1 MLQQTHTISNK
12 GLQSFAEASPDY
24 EFAPVGLGSMHEQAK
39 KLAEYGR
46 NGDIYVVHAA
56 EGETVIPLEVLNAN
70 PKIKELLFGQ
80 MRGMG
85 LDPQEFVVGSELN
98 SINPDTGLPEFF
110 FKSVFRGVKK
120 AVKSVAKIAKKA
132 APVVIPL
139 AAAYF
144 GIPFLGASFGAGTF
158 GASFIGGGLGSLVG
172 GASLK
177 DSLKAGLMSG
187 GIASLSAGA
196 MGAFSKA
203 PGSSFAGSLKSSFT
217 GQTPVYA
224 LEGGKLVQQGTKYA
238 ASPFADV
245 PGNLMEEM
253 NLGYVASDADIA
265 SRAASDA
272 QFGNIFGTGPNQ
284 NIMNTITGEGAPL
297 GKTAT
302 DVYADQYTLKP
313 GYDTLGRGEF
323 YTDIFGREAQGFT
336 PTGYDQFF
344 AGTKLLDT
352 GMSAPDPLP
361 ETTFLQDIFGT
372 KNAAAISKFGD
383 QVTDKLQP
391 VTDFISPPMPTDSA
405 LDLKTK
411 ELMTQYPSTYKGI
424 TGADRAAAEAARI
437 LTPSLLEQ
445 YGPTA
450 ALALG
455 GAKLGGAFDTPEVE
469 DVTRADLPGFEGP
482 TGYDLFQADPSAFKI
497 ADINPY
503 RYDTGNPLV
512 ASAYAADGGYIEKP
526 QNMNRGGTPQFPRR
540 EMLIEGPGTET
551 SDDIPAMLSDG
562 EFVMNAQAVRGA
574 DPSGNGNRQAGAKSL
589 YDMMRNFE
597 MRA

>member
-1 MLQQTHTISNK
+1 MLQQTHTVSNN

-144 GIPFLGASFGAGTF
+144 GFGPLLGPAFGPGTF
-158 GASFIGGGLGSLVG
+158 GASFIGGGIGSLAG

-177 DSLKAGLMSG
+177 DSFKAGLISG
-187 GIASLSAGA
+187 GLASLTG
-196 MGAFSKA
+196 G
-203 PGSSFAGSLKSSFT
+203 LKSKFTGGDFGAGVSRSFT
-217 GQTPVYA
+217 GAGAPSFDLQAERFGSMFSGDNAENFLLAKPDQSS
-224 LEGGKLVQQGTKYA
+224 L
-238 ASPFADV
+238 ASMGVDSTDD
-245 PGNLMEEM
+245 LLS
-253 NLGYVASDADIA
+253 NLGITAPSISAGGGTLSEGPGISLDQDIIN
-265 SRAASDA
+265 
-272 QFGNIFGTGPNQ
+272 NISPDPNVRSLSFPRMQPGTLPP
-284 NIMNTITGEGAPL
+284 EPVVPS
-297 GKTAT
+297 K
-302 DVYADQYTLKP
+302 
-313 GYDTLGRGEF
+313 
-323 YTDIFGREAQGFT
+323 
-336 PTGYDQFF
+336 YDQFF
-344 AGTKLLDT
+344 ARTPMVDT
-352 GMSAPDPLP
+352 GMSVTNPAFKIPDPLP
-361 ETTFLQDIFGT
+361 ETTIFQDIFG
-372 KNAAAISKFGD
+372 KENADAISKFGD
-383 QVTDKLQP
+383 QVTDKFQP

-411 ELMTQYPSTYKGI
+411 ELMAQYPNTYMGI

-455 GAKLGGAFDTPEVE
+455 GAKLGGAFDTPEVP
-469 DVTRADLPGFEGP
+469 DVTMADRALDFGP

>member
-120 AVKSVAKIAKKA
+120 AVKSVAKLAKKA

-144 GIPFLGASFGAGTF
+144 GIPFLGEAFGAGTF
-158 GASFIGGGLGSLVG
+158 GASFIGGGIGSLAG

-187 GIASLSAGA
+187 GLASLSAGV
-196 MGAFSKA
+196 MSGLDQTT
-203 PGSSFAGSLKSSFT
+203 PGSSFMGGIKSSFT

-224 LEGGKLVQQGTKYA
+224 LDQVTGKVVQQGTKYA
-238 ASPFADV
+238 ASPLADV
-245 PGNLMEEM
+245 FGTSSAAE
-253 NLGYVASDADIA
+253 ASAAA
-265 SRAASDA
+265 SRA
-272 QFGNIFGTGPNQ
+272 QFNNLFGSGSAIDTL
-284 NIMNTITGEGAPL
+284 TGEGAFFGDAPTSIL
-297 GKTAT
+297 DPNAKGL
-302 DVYADQYTLKP
+302 VYAP
-313 GYDTLGRGEF
+313 GSNY
-323 YTDIFGREAQGFT
+323 
-336 PTGYDQFF
+336 
-344 AGTKLLDT
+344 
-352 GMSAPDPLP
+352 PDPNFP
-361 ETTFLQDIFGT
+361 NSDFRAPFKAGYTEEGFGKVLEGGFIPKT
-372 KNAAAISKFGD
+372 VAVPKSPSLSSRASDLLFGADPSQAEVYESASKIIKENPGLFTGE
-383 QVTDKLQP
+383 QARAE
-391 VTDFISPPMPTDSA
+391 A
-405 LDLKTK
+405 LK
-411 ELMTQYPSTYKGI
+411 ELSPKLFGST
-424 TGADRAAAEAARI
+424 TARKV
-437 LTPSLLEQ
+437 LPTAVAGLGL
-445 YGPTA
+445 TA
-450 ALALG
+450 ALG
-455 GAKLGGAFDTPEVE
+455 
-469 DVTRADLPGFEGP
+469 GFEGEPVEEVNLANRTLLKGP
-482 TGYDLFQADPSAFKI
+482 TGVDLFNKNQ
-497 ADINPY
+497 
-503 RYDTGNPLV
+503 
-512 ASAYAADGGYIEKP
+512 SAYLLPDEALDSTFFTPLNSSAVSTAYPLLSVADGGPVNKP
-526 QNMNRGGTPQFPRR
+526 QDMNRGGTPQFPRR

-574 DPSGNGNRQAGAKSL
+574 DPSGNGNRQAGAKNL

>member
-1 MLQQTHTISNK
+1 MLQQTHTVSNN

-24 EFAPVGLGSMHEQAK
+24 EFAPVGIGSMHEQAK

-120 AVKSVAKIAKKA
+120 AVKSVAKIAKKY
-132 APVVIPL
+132 APIVLPL
-139 AAAYF
+139 AAAAF
-144 GIPFLGASFGAGTF
+144 GIPFLPPGAGAFFGPGSF
-158 GASFIGGGLGSLVG
+158 GASFIGGGIGSLVG

-177 DSLKAGLMSG
+177 DSFKAGLISG
-187 GIASLSAGA
+187 GLASLTGTLKSGFTGGGFGEGFTKSFYNPSA
-196 MGAFSKA
+196 
-203 PGSSFAGSLKSSFT
+203 PSFATQASRFGEIFT
-217 GQTPVYA
+217 GPDTGAATEKFLMAPPDPSKIPIPATVPNIRA
-224 LEGGKLVQQGTKYA
+224 GGGTF
-238 ASPFADV
+238 SGGSNGQLIGGSNV
-245 PGNLMEEM
+245 
-253 NLGYVASDADIA
+253 
-265 SRAASDA
+265 
-272 QFGNIFGTGPNQ
+272 
-284 NIMNTITGEGAPL
+284 
-297 GKTAT
+297 
-302 DVYADQYTLKP
+302 
-313 GYDTLGRGEF
+313 DTLGYNTSALDAAYDQAVAVPGYNQYDVAVPGDLMGLSE
-323 YTDIFGREAQGFT
+323 
-336 PTGYDQFF
+336 YDQFF
-344 AGTKLLDT
+344 AGTPMVDT
-352 GMSAPDPLP
+352 GMSVTNPAFPIKPPLP
-361 ETTFLQDIFGT
+361 EPTILQNIFGD
-372 KNAAAISKFGD
+372 KNADAISKFGD

-391 VTDFISPPMPTDSA
+391 VTDFMFPPMPTGSA

-411 ELMTQYPSTYKGI
+411 ELMTQYPSTYMGI

-450 ALALG
+450 ALAA
-455 GAKLGGAFDTPEVE
+455 GAAYAGGAFDVPEVE
-469 DVTRADLPGFEGP
+469 DVTMADRALDFGP

-512 ASAYAADGGYIEKP
+512 ASRFAADGGYIEKP
-526 QNMNRGGTPQFPRR
+526 QDMNRGGTPQFPRR
-540 EMLIEGPGTET
+540 EMLVQGPGTET

>member
-1 MLQQTHTISNK
+1 MLQQTHTVLNN

-24 EFAPVGLGSMHEQAK
+24 EMAPIGIGSMREQAK

-56 EGETVIPLEVLNAN
+56 EGETVIPLEVLESN

-120 AVKSVAKIAKKA
+120 AVKSVAKIAKKV
-132 APVVIPL
+132 APIAIPM
-139 AAAYF
+139 AAAAF
-144 GIPFLGASFGAGTF
+144 GIPFLGPAFGPGTF
-158 GASFIGGGLGSLVG
+158 GASFIGGGIGSLVG

-177 DSLKAGLMSG
+177 DSFKAGLISG
-187 GIASLSAGA
+187 GLASLTG
-196 MGAFSKA
+196 G
-203 PGSSFAGSLKSSFT
+203 LKSKFLEGGDFGAGISRSFT
-217 GQTPVYA
+217 GAGAPSFDLQA
-224 LEGGKLVQQGTKYA
+224 ERFGSMLGGDTGA
-238 ASPFADV
+238 AERFFTMSPDQSSLASMGVDSTDD
-245 PGNLMEEM
+245 LLS
-253 NLGYVASDADIA
+253 NLGITAPSISAGGGTFSGGSGISLDQDIINKTFPDP
-265 SRAASDA
+265 SVRSLSFPRM
-272 QFGNIFGTGPNQ
+272 QPGTLPS
-284 NIMNTITGEGAPL
+284 EPVVSS
-297 GKTAT
+297 K
-302 DVYADQYTLKP
+302 
-313 GYDTLGRGEF
+313 
-323 YTDIFGREAQGFT
+323 
-336 PTGYDQFF
+336 YDQFF
-344 AGTKLLDT
+344 AGTPMVDT
-352 GMSAPDPLP
+352 GMSVTNPAFKIPDPLP
-361 ETTFLQDIFGT
+361 EMSFLEKTFGPTGKSIDEGLTTAGDYLFRGGDSQKVIDKNVAKATQDYIAGQT
-372 KNAAAISKFGD
+372 ALGI
-383 QVTDKLQP
+383 T
-391 VTDFISPPMPTDSA
+391 PTDVGLQKYIEESGVR
-405 LDLKTK
+405 
-411 ELMTQYPSTYKGI
+411 PG
-424 TGADRAAAEAARI
+424 
-437 LTPSLLEQ
+437 LLAQ

-512 ASAYAADGGYIEKP
+512 ASAYAANGGYIEKP

-562 EFVMNAQAVRGA
+562 EFVMNAKAVRGA
-574 DPSGNGNRQAGAKSL
+574 DPSGNGNRQAGAKNL